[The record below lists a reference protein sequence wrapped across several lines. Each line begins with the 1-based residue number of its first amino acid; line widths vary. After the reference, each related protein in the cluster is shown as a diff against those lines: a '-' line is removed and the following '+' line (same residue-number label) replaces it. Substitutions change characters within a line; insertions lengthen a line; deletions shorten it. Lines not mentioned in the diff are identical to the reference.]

1 MGNKNYAY
9 INCEILKWARERT
22 PIKIDEIPIRVK
34 EFTSEQIENLEKGI
48 EYPSINEAKK
58 LCNLYDIPF
67 AALFLSEI
75 PTDVDN
81 ATYVDRR
88 TYKDNLDTEISYEL
102 WKEINR
108 LKSCRECAVE
118 LLELTE
124 YKNIFKEIN
133 PNFSVDEI
141 AGKVREIFNIETP
154 FKNKSAY
161 SNNAFNFLRNKIE
174 SKGVMVLQIENIS
187 IKEIRGISLNYDILP
202 IIAVN
207 KNDSDRAKVFTL
219 FHEMA
224 HLIRRT
230 SNLCLI
236 DFNERED
243 EEEKICNNLAANILI
258 PEKTLDV
265 IIKDMDLS
273 NDKEITNLSDRYAV
287 SKFVIIKRLYDL
299 NKIDFE
305 LYKSKYEK
313 YLDIFNEIKQI
324 KRKQGQKIIVTQDK
338 KLISSSG
345 RLYPKI
351 ILEAYYNGKI
361 SFGEVCNTLNVN
373 SRYIGN
379 IERMVMF
386 GE

>member
-9 INCEILKWARERT
+9 INCEMLKWARERT
-22 PIKIDEIPIRVK
+22 PIKIEEIPLRMK
-34 EFTSEQIENLEKGI
+34 EFSSEQIENWENGT
-48 EYPSINEAKK
+48 EYPSVNQAKK

-67 AALFLSEI
+67 AALYLSKL
-75 PTDVDN
+75 PNVDN
-81 ATYVDRR
+81 TTYIDRR
-88 TYKDNLDTEISYEL
+88 TYMDNLDGDISYEL

-108 LKSCRECAVE
+108 LKSCRECAIE
-118 LLELTE
+118 FLNLEE
-124 YKNIFKEIN
+124 YRNVFKDIN
-133 PNFSVDEI
+133 PNFSTNDI
-141 AGKVREIFNIETP
+141 SNKIREIFSIETP
-154 FKNKSAY
+154 FKNKTAY
-161 SNNAFNFLRNKIE
+161 SNNAFNYFRNKIE
-174 SKGVMVLQIENIS
+174 SIGVMVLQIENIS
-187 IKEIRGISLNYDILP
+187 IKEIRGISLNYEILP

-219 FHEMA
+219 FHEIA
-224 HLIRRT
+224 HLVRRT

-258 PEKTLDV
+258 PEITLDS
-265 IIKDMDLS
+265 IINGKDLS
-273 NDKEITNLSDRYAV
+273 DDRVITNLSDRYAV

-299 NKIDFE
+299 NKIDFV

-313 YLDIFNEIKQI
+313 YLDIFNEIKKI
-324 KRKQGQKIIVTQDK
+324 KKKQGQKIIVTQDK

-345 RLYPKI
+345 KLYPKI
-351 ILEAYYNGKI
+351 ILNAYYEGKI

-373 SRYIGN
+373 SRYIDN

-386 GE
+386 SE

>member
-9 INCEILKWARERT
+9 INCEMLKWARERT

-34 EFTSEQIENLEKGI
+34 EFTSEQIESWEKGI
-48 EYPSINEAKK
+48 EYPSINQAKK

-67 AALFLSEI
+67 AALYLTKLPNVED
-75 PTDVDN
+75 T
-81 ATYVDRR
+81 TYIDRR
-88 TYKDNLDTEISYEL
+88 TYRDNLDEEISYEL

-108 LKSCRECAVE
+108 LKSCRECAIE
-118 LLELTE
+118 LLNLDE
-124 YKNIFKEIN
+124 YKNIFKETN
-133 PNFSVDEI
+133 PDFSTNDI
-141 AGKVREIFNIETP
+141 SMKIREIFSIETP
-154 FKNKSAY
+154 FKNKTAY
-161 SNNAFNFLRNKIE
+161 SNKAFNYFRNKIE

-187 IKEIRGISLNYDILP
+187 IKEIRGISLNYEILP

-224 HLIRRT
+224 HLVRRT

-258 PEKTLDV
+258 PEITLDS
-265 IIKDMDLS
+265 IIKGKDLS
-273 NDKEITNLSDRYAV
+273 DDRIITNLSDRYAV

-299 NKIDFE
+299 NKIDFV

-313 YLDIFNEIKQI
+313 YLDIFNEIKEVR
-324 KRKQGQKIIVTQDK
+324 KKQGQKIIVTQDK

-345 RLYPKI
+345 KLYPKI
-351 ILEAYYNGKI
+351 ILDAYYEGKI
-361 SFGEVCNTLNVN
+361 SFGEVCNTLNIN
-373 SRYIGN
+373 SRYIDN

-386 GE
+386 SE

>member
-9 INCEILKWARERT
+9 INCEMLKWARERT

-34 EFTSEQIENLEKGI
+34 EFTSEQIESWEKGI
-48 EYPSINEAKK
+48 EYPSINQAKK

-67 AALFLSEI
+67 AALYLTNLPNVED
-75 PTDVDN
+75 T
-81 ATYVDRR
+81 TYIDRR
-88 TYKDNLDTEISYEL
+88 TYRDNLDEEISYEL

-108 LKSCRECAVE
+108 LKSCRECAIE
-118 LLELTE
+118 LLNLDE

-133 PNFSVDEI
+133 PDFSTNDI
-141 AGKVREIFNIETP
+141 SMKIREIFSIETP
-154 FKNKSAY
+154 FKNKTAY
-161 SNNAFNFLRNKIE
+161 SNKAFNYFRNKIE

-187 IKEIRGISLNYDILP
+187 IKEIRGISLNYEILP

-224 HLIRRT
+224 HLVRRT

-258 PEKTLDV
+258 PEITLDS
-265 IIKDMDLS
+265 IIKGKDLS
-273 NDKEITNLSDRYAV
+273 DDRIITNLSDRYAV

-299 NKIDFE
+299 NKIDFV

-313 YLDIFNEIKQI
+313 YLDIFNEIKEI
-324 KRKQGQKIIVTQDK
+324 RKKQGQKIIVTQDK

-345 RLYPKI
+345 KLYPKI
-351 ILEAYYNGKI
+351 ILDAYYEGKI
-361 SFGEVCNTLNVN
+361 SFGEVCNTLNIN
-373 SRYIGN
+373 SRYIDN

-386 GE
+386 SE

>member
-9 INCEILKWARERT
+9 INCEMLKWARERT
-22 PIKIDEIPIRVK
+22 PIKIEEIPLRMK
-34 EFTSEQIENLEKGI
+34 EFSNEQIENWENGT
-48 EYPSINEAKK
+48 EYPSVNQAKK

-67 AALFLSEI
+67 AALYLSKL
-75 PTDVDN
+75 PNVDN
-81 ATYVDRR
+81 TTYIDRR
-88 TYKDNLDTEISYEL
+88 TYMDNLEGDISYEL

-108 LKSCRECAVE
+108 LKSCRECAIE
-118 LLELTE
+118 LLNLEE
-124 YKNIFKEIN
+124 YRNVFKDIN
-133 PNFSVDEI
+133 PNFSTNDI
-141 AGKVREIFNIETP
+141 STKIREIFNIETP
-154 FKNKSAY
+154 FKNKTAY
-161 SNNAFNFLRNKIE
+161 SNNAFNYFRNKIE

-219 FHEMA
+219 FHEIS
-224 HLIRRT
+224 HLVRRT

-258 PEKTLDV
+258 PEITLDS
-265 IIKDMDLS
+265 IINGKDLS
-273 NDKEITNLSDRYAV
+273 DDRVITNLSDRYAV

-299 NKIDFE
+299 NKIDFV

-313 YLDIFNEIKQI
+313 YLDIFNEIKKI
-324 KRKQGQKIIVTQDK
+324 KKKQGQKIIVTQDK

-345 RLYPKI
+345 KLYPKI
-351 ILEAYYNGKI
+351 ILNAYYEGKI

-373 SRYIGN
+373 SRYIDN

-386 GE
+386 SE

>member
-9 INCEILKWARERT
+9 INCEMLKWARERT
-22 PIKIDEIPIRVK
+22 PIKIEEIPLRMK
-34 EFTSEQIENLEKGI
+34 EFSNEQIENWENGT
-48 EYPSINEAKK
+48 EYPSVNQAKK

-67 AALFLSEI
+67 AALYLSKL
-75 PTDVDN
+75 PNVDN
-81 ATYVDRR
+81 TTYIDRR
-88 TYKDNLDTEISYEL
+88 TYMDNLEGDISYEL

-108 LKSCRECAVE
+108 LKSCRECAIE
-118 LLELTE
+118 LLNLEE
-124 YKNIFKEIN
+124 YRNVFKDIS
-133 PNFSVDEI
+133 PNFSINDI
-141 AGKVREIFNIETP
+141 STKIREIFNIETP
-154 FKNKSAY
+154 FKNKTAY
-161 SNNAFNFLRNKIE
+161 SNNAFNYFRNKIE

-219 FHEMA
+219 FHEIA
-224 HLIRRT
+224 HLVRRT

-258 PEKTLDV
+258 PEITLDS
-265 IIKDMDLS
+265 IINGKDFSD
-273 NDKEITNLSDRYAV
+273 DRVITNLSDRYAV

-299 NKIDFE
+299 NKIDFV

-313 YLDIFNEIKQI
+313 YLDIFNEIKKI
-324 KRKQGQKIIVTQDK
+324 KKKQGKKIIVTQDK

-345 RLYPKI
+345 KLYPKI
-351 ILEAYYNGKI
+351 ILNAYYEGKI

-373 SRYIGN
+373 SRYIDN

-386 GE
+386 SE

>member
-9 INCEILKWARERT
+9 INCEMLKWARERT

-34 EFTSEQIENLEKGI
+34 EFTSEQIESWEKGI
-48 EYPSINEAKK
+48 EYPSINQAKK

-67 AALFLSEI
+67 AALYLTKLPNVED
-75 PTDVDN
+75 T
-81 ATYVDRR
+81 TYIDRR
-88 TYKDNLDTEISYEL
+88 TYRDNLDEEISYEL

-108 LKSCRECAVE
+108 LKSCRECAIE
-118 LLELTE
+118 LLNLDE

-133 PNFSVDEI
+133 PDFSTNDI
-141 AGKVREIFNIETP
+141 SMKIREIFSIEIP
-154 FKNKSAY
+154 FKNKTAY
-161 SNNAFNFLRNKIE
+161 SNKAFNYFRNKIE

-187 IKEIRGISLNYDILP
+187 IKEIRGISLNYEILP

-224 HLIRRT
+224 HLVRRT

-258 PEKTLDV
+258 PEITLDS
-265 IIKDMDLS
+265 IIKGKDLS
-273 NDKEITNLSDRYAV
+273 DDRIITNLSDRYAV

-299 NKIDFE
+299 NKIDFV

-313 YLDIFNEIKQI
+313 YLDIFNEIKEI
-324 KRKQGQKIIVTQDK
+324 RKKQGQKIIVTQDK

-345 RLYPKI
+345 KLYPKI
-351 ILEAYYNGKI
+351 ILDAYYEGKI
-361 SFGEVCNTLNVN
+361 SFGEVCNTLNIN
-373 SRYIGN
+373 SRYIDN

-386 GE
+386 SE

>member
-9 INCEILKWARERT
+9 INCKMLKLARERT
-22 PIKIDEIPIRVK
+22 PIKIEEIPLRMN
-34 EFTSEQIENLEKGI
+34 EFSSEQIENWENGT
-48 EYPSINEAKK
+48 EYPSVNQAKK

-67 AALFLSEI
+67 AALYLSKL
-75 PTDVDN
+75 PNVDN
-81 ATYVDRR
+81 TMYIDRR
-88 TYKDNLDTEISYEL
+88 TYMDNLEGDVSYEL

-108 LKSCRECAVE
+108 LKSCRECAIE
-118 LLELTE
+118 LLYLEE
-124 YKNIFKEIN
+124 YRNIFKDIN
-133 PNFSVDEI
+133 PDFSTNDI
-141 AGKVREIFNIETP
+141 STKIREIFNIETP
-154 FKNKSAY
+154 FKNKTAY
-161 SNNAFNFLRNKIE
+161 SNNAFNYFRNKIE
-174 SKGVMVLQIENIS
+174 SRGVMVLQIENIS

-219 FHEMA
+219 FHEIA
-224 HLIRRT
+224 HLVRRT

-243 EEEKICNNLAANILI
+243 KEEKICNNLAANILI
-258 PEKTLDV
+258 PEITLDS
-265 IIKDMDLS
+265 IINGKDLS
-273 NDKEITNLSDRYAV
+273 DDRVITNLSDRYAV

-299 NKIDFE
+299 KKIDFV

-313 YLDIFNEIKQI
+313 YLDIFNEIK
-324 KRKQGQKIIVTQDK
+324 KKKQGQNIIVTQDK

-345 RLYPKI
+345 KLYPKI
-351 ILEAYYNGKI
+351 ILNAYYEGKI

-373 SRYIGN
+373 SRYIDN

-386 GE
+386 SE

>member
-9 INCEILKWARERT
+9 INCEMLKWARERT
-22 PIKIDEIPIRVK
+22 PIKIEEIPLRMK
-34 EFTSEQIENLEKGI
+34 EFSNEQIENWENGT
-48 EYPSINEAKK
+48 EYPSVNQAKK

-67 AALFLSEI
+67 AALYLSKL
-75 PTDVDN
+75 PNVDN
-81 ATYVDRR
+81 TTYIDRR
-88 TYKDNLDTEISYEL
+88 TYMDNLEGDISYEL

-108 LKSCRECAVE
+108 LKSCRECAIE
-118 LLELTE
+118 LLNLEE
-124 YKNIFKEIN
+124 YRNVFKDIS
-133 PNFSVDEI
+133 PNFSINDI
-141 AGKVREIFNIETP
+141 STKIREIFNIETP
-154 FKNKSAY
+154 FKNKTAY
-161 SNNAFNFLRNKIE
+161 SNNAFNYFRNKIE

-219 FHEMA
+219 FHEIA
-224 HLIRRT
+224 HLVRRT

-243 EEEKICNNLAANILI
+243 EEEKICNNLAVNILI
-258 PEKTLDV
+258 PEITLDS
-265 IIKDMDLS
+265 IINGKDFSD
-273 NDKEITNLSDRYAV
+273 DRVITNLSDRYAV

-299 NKIDFE
+299 NKIDFV

-313 YLDIFNEIKQI
+313 YLDIFNEIKKI
-324 KRKQGQKIIVTQDK
+324 KKKQGKKIIVTQDK

-345 RLYPKI
+345 KLYPKI
-351 ILEAYYNGKI
+351 ILNAYYEGKI

-373 SRYIGN
+373 SRYIDN

-386 GE
+386 SE

>member
-9 INCEILKWARERT
+9 INCEMLKWAMERT
-22 PIKIDEIPIRVK
+22 PIKIEEISLRMK
-34 EFTSEQIENLEKGI
+34 EFSNEQIENWENGT
-48 EYPSINEAKK
+48 EYPSVNQAKK

-67 AALFLSEI
+67 AALYLSKL
-75 PTDVDN
+75 PNVDN
-81 ATYVDRR
+81 TTYIDRR
-88 TYKDNLDTEISYEL
+88 TYMDNLKGDISYEL

-108 LKSCRECAVE
+108 LKSCRECAIE
-118 LLELTE
+118 LLNLEE
-124 YKNIFKEIN
+124 YRNVFKDIN
-133 PNFSVDEI
+133 PNFSTNDI
-141 AGKVREIFNIETP
+141 STKIREIFNIETP
-154 FKNKSAY
+154 FKNKTAY
-161 SNNAFNFLRNKIE
+161 SNNAFNYFRNKIE

-187 IKEIRGISLNYDILP
+187 IKEIRGISLNYEILP

-219 FHEMA
+219 FHEIA
-224 HLIRRT
+224 HLVRRT

-258 PEKTLDV
+258 PEITLDS
-265 IIKDMDLS
+265 IINGKDLS
-273 NDKEITNLSDRYAV
+273 DDRVITNLSDRYAV

-299 NKIDFE
+299 NKIDFV

-313 YLDIFNEIKQI
+313 YLDIFNEIKKI
-324 KRKQGQKIIVTQDK
+324 KKKQGQKIIVTQDK

-345 RLYPKI
+345 KLYPKI
-351 ILEAYYNGKI
+351 ILNAYYEGKI

-373 SRYIGN
+373 SRYIDN

-386 GE
+386 SE

>member
-9 INCEILKWARERT
+9 INCEMLKWARERT
-22 PIKIDEIPIRVK
+22 PIKIEEISLRMK
-34 EFTSEQIENLEKGI
+34 EFSNEQIENWENGT
-48 EYPSINEAKK
+48 EYPSVNQAKK

-67 AALFLSEI
+67 AALYLSKL
-75 PTDVDN
+75 PNVDN
-81 ATYVDRR
+81 TTYIDRR
-88 TYKDNLDTEISYEL
+88 TYMDNLKGDISYEL

-108 LKSCRECAVE
+108 LKSCRECAIE
-118 LLELTE
+118 LLNLEE
-124 YKNIFKEIN
+124 YRNVFKDIN
-133 PNFSVDEI
+133 PNFSTNDI
-141 AGKVREIFNIETP
+141 STKIREIFNIETP
-154 FKNKSAY
+154 FKNKTAY
-161 SNNAFNFLRNKIE
+161 SNNAFNYFRNKIE

-187 IKEIRGISLNYDILP
+187 IKEIRGISLNYEILP

-219 FHEMA
+219 FHEIA
-224 HLIRRT
+224 HLVRRT

-258 PEKTLDV
+258 PEITLDS
-265 IIKDMDLS
+265 IINGKDLS
-273 NDKEITNLSDRYAV
+273 DDRVITNLSDRYAV

-299 NKIDFE
+299 NKIDFV

-313 YLDIFNEIKQI
+313 YLDIFNEIKKI
-324 KRKQGQKIIVTQDK
+324 KKKQGQKIIVTQDK

-345 RLYPKI
+345 KLYPKI
-351 ILEAYYNGKI
+351 ILNAYYEGKI

-373 SRYIGN
+373 SRYIDN

-386 GE
+386 SE

>member
-22 PIKIDEIPIRVK
+22 PIKIEEIPFRMK
-34 EFTSEQIENLEKGI
+34 EFSSEQIENWENGT
-48 EYPSINEAKK
+48 EYPSVNQAKK

-67 AALFLSEI
+67 AALYLSKL
-75 PTDVDN
+75 PNVDN
-81 ATYVDRR
+81 TTYIDRR
-88 TYKDNLDTEISYEL
+88 TYMDNLDGDISYEL

-108 LKSCRECAVE
+108 LKSCRECAIE
-118 LLELTE
+118 LLNLEE
-124 YKNIFKEIN
+124 YRNVFKGIN
-133 PNFSVDEI
+133 PNFSTNDI
-141 AGKVREIFNIETP
+141 SNKIREIFSIETP
-154 FKNKSAY
+154 FKNKTAY
-161 SNNAFNFLRNKIE
+161 SNNAFNYFRNKIE
-174 SKGVMVLQIENIS
+174 SRGVMVLQIENIS
-187 IKEIRGISLNYDILP
+187 IKEIRGISLNYEILP

-219 FHEMA
+219 FHEIA
-224 HLIRRT
+224 HLVRRT

-258 PEKTLDV
+258 PEITLDS
-265 IIKDMDLS
+265 IINGKDLS
-273 NDKEITNLSDRYAV
+273 DDRVITNLSDRYAV

-299 NKIDFE
+299 NKIDFV

-313 YLDIFNEIKQI
+313 YLDLFNEIKKI
-324 KRKQGQKIIVTQDK
+324 KKKQGQKIIVTQDK
-338 KLISSSG
+338 KLLSSSG
-345 RLYPKI
+345 KLYPKI
-351 ILEAYYNGKI
+351 ILNAYYEGKI

-373 SRYIGN
+373 SRYIDN

-386 GE
+386 SE

>member
-9 INCEILKWARERT
+9 INCEMLKWARERT
-22 PIKIDEIPIRVK
+22 PIKIEEIPLRMK
-34 EFTSEQIENLEKGI
+34 EFSNEQIENWENGT
-48 EYPSINEAKK
+48 EYPSVNQAKK

-67 AALFLSEI
+67 AALYLSKL
-75 PTDVDN
+75 PNVDN
-81 ATYVDRR
+81 TTYIDRR
-88 TYKDNLDTEISYEL
+88 TYMDNLEGDISYEL

-108 LKSCRECAVE
+108 LKSCRECAIE
-118 LLELTE
+118 LLNLEE
-124 YKNIFKEIN
+124 YRNVFKDIN
-133 PNFSVDEI
+133 PNFSTNDI
-141 AGKVREIFNIETP
+141 STKIREIFNIETP
-154 FKNKSAY
+154 FKNKTAY
-161 SNNAFNFLRNKIE
+161 SNNAFNYFRNKIE

-219 FHEMA
+219 FHEIA
-224 HLIRRT
+224 HLVRRT

-258 PEKTLDV
+258 PEITLDS
-265 IIKDMDLS
+265 IINGKDLS
-273 NDKEITNLSDRYAV
+273 DDRVITNLSDRYAV

-299 NKIDFE
+299 NKIDFV

-313 YLDIFNEIKQI
+313 YLDIFNEIKKI
-324 KRKQGQKIIVTQDK
+324 KKKQGQKIIVTQDK

-345 RLYPKI
+345 KLYPKI
-351 ILEAYYNGKI
+351 ILNAYYEGKI

-373 SRYIGN
+373 SRYIDN
-379 IERMVMF
+379 IERMVMVS
-386 GE
+386 E

>member
-9 INCEILKWARERT
+9 INCEMLKWARERT
-22 PIKIDEIPIRVK
+22 PIKIGEIPLRMK
-34 EFTSEQIENLEKGI
+34 EFSNEQIENWENGT
-48 EYPSINEAKK
+48 EYPSVNQAKK

-67 AALFLSEI
+67 AALYLSKL
-75 PTDVDN
+75 PNVDN
-81 ATYVDRR
+81 TTYIDRR
-88 TYKDNLDTEISYEL
+88 TYMDNLEGDISYEL

-108 LKSCRECAVE
+108 LKSCRECAIE
-118 LLELTE
+118 LLNLEE
-124 YKNIFKEIN
+124 YRNVFKDIN
-133 PNFSVDEI
+133 PNFSTNDI
-141 AGKVREIFNIETP
+141 STKIREIFNIETP
-154 FKNKSAY
+154 FKNKTAY
-161 SNNAFNFLRNKIE
+161 SNNAFNYFRNKIE

-219 FHEMA
+219 FHEIA
-224 HLIRRT
+224 HLVRRT

-258 PEKTLDV
+258 PEITLDS
-265 IIKDMDLS
+265 IINGKDLS
-273 NDKEITNLSDRYAV
+273 DDRVITNLSDRYAV

-299 NKIDFE
+299 NKIDFV

-313 YLDIFNEIKQI
+313 YLDIFNEIKKI
-324 KRKQGQKIIVTQDK
+324 KKKQGQKIIVTQDK

-345 RLYPKI
+345 KLYPKI
-351 ILEAYYNGKI
+351 ILNAYYEGKI

-373 SRYIGN
+373 SRYIDN

-386 GE
+386 SE

>member
-9 INCEILKWARERT
+9 INCEMLKWARERT

-34 EFTSEQIENLEKGI
+34 EFTSEQIESWEKGI
-48 EYPSINEAKK
+48 EYPSINQAKK

-67 AALFLSEI
+67 AALYLTKLPNVED
-75 PTDVDN
+75 T
-81 ATYVDRR
+81 TYIDRR
-88 TYKDNLDTEISYEL
+88 TYRDNLDEEISYEL

-108 LKSCRECAVE
+108 LKSCRECAIE
-118 LLELTE
+118 LLNLDE

-133 PNFSVDEI
+133 PDFSTNDI
-141 AGKVREIFNIETP
+141 SMKIREIFSIETP
-154 FKNKSAY
+154 FKNKTAY
-161 SNNAFNFLRNKIE
+161 SNKAFNYFRNKIE

-187 IKEIRGISLNYDILP
+187 IKEIRGISLNYEILP

-224 HLIRRT
+224 HLVRRT

-258 PEKTLDV
+258 PEITLDS
-265 IIKDMDLS
+265 IIKGKDLS
-273 NDKEITNLSDRYAV
+273 DDRIITNLSDRYAV

-299 NKIDFE
+299 NKIDFV

-313 YLDIFNEIKQI
+313 YLDIFNEIKEI
-324 KRKQGQKIIVTQDK
+324 RKKQGQKIIVTQDK

-345 RLYPKI
+345 KLYPKI
-351 ILEAYYNGKI
+351 ILDAYYEGKI
-361 SFGEVCNTLNVN
+361 SFGEVCNTLNIN
-373 SRYIGN
+373 SRYIDN

-386 GE
+386 SE

>member
-9 INCEILKWARERT
+9 INCKMLKLARERT
-22 PIKIDEIPIRVK
+22 PIKIEEIPLRMN
-34 EFTSEQIENLEKGI
+34 EFSSEQIENWENGT
-48 EYPSINEAKK
+48 EYPSVNQAKK

-67 AALFLSEI
+67 AALYLSKL
-75 PTDVDN
+75 PNVDN
-81 ATYVDRR
+81 TMYIDRR
-88 TYKDNLDTEISYEL
+88 TYMDNLEGDVSYEL

-108 LKSCRECAVE
+108 LKSCRECAIE
-118 LLELTE
+118 LLYLEE
-124 YKNIFKEIN
+124 YRNIFKDIN
-133 PNFSVDEI
+133 PDFSTNDI
-141 AGKVREIFNIETP
+141 STKIREIFNIETP
-154 FKNKSAY
+154 FKNKTAY
-161 SNNAFNFLRNKIE
+161 SNNAFNYFRNKIE
-174 SKGVMVLQIENIS
+174 SRVVMVLQIENIS

-219 FHEMA
+219 FHEIA
-224 HLIRRT
+224 HLVRRT

-243 EEEKICNNLAANILI
+243 KEEKICNNLAANILI
-258 PEKTLDV
+258 PEITLDS
-265 IIKDMDLS
+265 IINGKDLS
-273 NDKEITNLSDRYAV
+273 DDRVITNLSDRYAV

-299 NKIDFE
+299 KKIDFV

-313 YLDIFNEIKQI
+313 YLDIFNEIK
-324 KRKQGQKIIVTQDK
+324 KKKQGQNIIVTQDK

-345 RLYPKI
+345 KLYPKI
-351 ILEAYYNGKI
+351 ILNAYYEGKI

-373 SRYIGN
+373 SRYIDN

-386 GE
+386 SE

>member
-1 MGNKNYAY
+1 M
-9 INCEILKWARERT
+9 LKWARERT
-22 PIKIDEIPIRVK
+22 PIKIEEIPLRMK
-34 EFTSEQIENLEKGI
+34 EFSNEQIENWENGT
-48 EYPSINEAKK
+48 EYPSVNQAKK

-67 AALFLSEI
+67 AALYLSKL
-75 PTDVDN
+75 PNVDN
-81 ATYVDRR
+81 TTYIDRR
-88 TYKDNLDTEISYEL
+88 TYMDNLEGDISYEL

-108 LKSCRECAVE
+108 LKSCRECAIE
-118 LLELTE
+118 LLNLEE
-124 YKNIFKEIN
+124 YRNVFKDIN
-133 PNFSVDEI
+133 PNFSTNDI
-141 AGKVREIFNIETP
+141 STKIREIFNIETP
-154 FKNKSAY
+154 FKNKTAY
-161 SNNAFNFLRNKIE
+161 SNNAFNYFRNKIE

-219 FHEMA
+219 FHEIA
-224 HLIRRT
+224 HLVRRT

-258 PEKTLDV
+258 PEITLDS
-265 IIKDMDLS
+265 IINGKDLS
-273 NDKEITNLSDRYAV
+273 DDRVITNLSDRYAV

-299 NKIDFE
+299 NKIDFV

-313 YLDIFNEIKQI
+313 YLDIFNEIKKI
-324 KRKQGQKIIVTQDK
+324 KKKQGQKIIVTQDK

-345 RLYPKI
+345 KLYPKI
-351 ILEAYYNGKI
+351 ILNAYYEGKI

-373 SRYIGN
+373 SRYIDN

-386 GE
+386 SE

>member
-9 INCEILKWARERT
+9 INCKMLKWARERT
-22 PIKIDEIPIRVK
+22 PIKIEEIPLRMK
-34 EFTSEQIENLEKGI
+34 EFSKEQIENWENGT
-48 EYPSINEAKK
+48 EYPSVNQAKK

-67 AALFLSEI
+67 AALYLSKS
-75 PTDVDN
+75 PNVDN
-81 ATYVDRR
+81 TTYIDRR
-88 TYKDNLDTEISYEL
+88 TYMDNLEGDISYEL

-108 LKSCRECAVE
+108 LKSCRECAIE
-118 LLELTE
+118 LLNLEE
-124 YKNIFKEIN
+124 YRNVFKDIN
-133 PNFSVDEI
+133 PNFSTNDI
-141 AGKVREIFNIETP
+141 STKIREIFNIETP
-154 FKNKSAY
+154 FKNKTAY
-161 SNNAFNFLRNKIE
+161 SNNAFNYFRNKIE

-219 FHEMA
+219 FHEIA
-224 HLIRRT
+224 HLVRRT

-258 PEKTLDV
+258 PEITLDS
-265 IIKDMDLS
+265 IINGKDLS
-273 NDKEITNLSDRYAV
+273 DDRVITNLSDRYAV

-299 NKIDFE
+299 NKIDFI

-313 YLDIFNEIKQI
+313 YLDIFNEIKKI
-324 KRKQGQKIIVTQDK
+324 KKKQGQKIIVTQDK

-345 RLYPKI
+345 KLYPKI
-351 ILEAYYNGKI
+351 ILNAYYEGRI

-373 SRYIGN
+373 SRYIDN

-386 GE
+386 SE

>member
-9 INCEILKWARERT
+9 INCKMLKLARERT
-22 PIKIDEIPIRVK
+22 PIKIEEIPLRMN
-34 EFTSEQIENLEKGI
+34 EFSSEQIENWENGI
-48 EYPSINEAKK
+48 EYPSVNQAKK

-67 AALFLSEI
+67 AALYLSKL
-75 PTDVDN
+75 PNVDN
-81 ATYVDRR
+81 TTYIDRR
-88 TYKDNLDTEISYEL
+88 TYMDNLEGDVSYEL

-108 LKSCRECAVE
+108 LKSCRECAIE
-118 LLELTE
+118 LLYLEE
-124 YKNIFKEIN
+124 YRNVFKDIK
-133 PNFSVDEI
+133 PDFSTNDI
-141 AGKVREIFNIETP
+141 SIKIREIFNIDTP
-154 FKNKSAY
+154 FKNKTAY
-161 SNNAFNFLRNKIE
+161 SNNAFNYFRNKIE
-174 SKGVMVLQIENIS
+174 SRGVMVLQIENIS

-219 FHEMA
+219 FHEIA
-224 HLIRRT
+224 HLVRRT

-243 EEEKICNNLAANILI
+243 KEEKICNNLAANILI
-258 PEKTLDV
+258 PEITLDS
-265 IIKDMDLS
+265 IINGKDLS
-273 NDKEITNLSDRYAV
+273 DDRVITNLSDRYAV

-299 NKIDFE
+299 NKIDFV

-313 YLDIFNEIKQI
+313 YLNIFNEIK
-324 KRKQGQKIIVTQDK
+324 KKKQGQKIIVTQDK

-345 RLYPKI
+345 KLYPKI
-351 ILEAYYNGKI
+351 ILNAYYEGKI

-373 SRYIGN
+373 SHYIDN

-386 GE
+386 SE

>member
-9 INCEILKWARERT
+9 INCEMLKWARERT
-22 PIKIDEIPIRVK
+22 PIKIEEIPLRMK
-34 EFTSEQIENLEKGI
+34 EFSNEQIENWENGT
-48 EYPSINEAKK
+48 EYPSVNQAKK

-67 AALFLSEI
+67 AALYLSKL
-75 PTDVDN
+75 PNVDN
-81 ATYVDRR
+81 TTYIDRR
-88 TYKDNLDTEISYEL
+88 TYMDNLEGDISYEL

-108 LKSCRECAVE
+108 LKSCRECAIE
-118 LLELTE
+118 LLNLEE
-124 YKNIFKEIN
+124 YRNVFKDIN
-133 PNFSVDEI
+133 PNFSTNDI
-141 AGKVREIFNIETP
+141 STKIREIFNIETP
-154 FKNKSAY
+154 FKNKTAY
-161 SNNAFNFLRNKIE
+161 SNNAFNYFRNKIE

-219 FHEMA
+219 FHEIA
-224 HLIRRT
+224 HLVRRT

-258 PEKTLDV
+258 PEITLDL
-265 IIKDMDLS
+265 IINGKDLS
-273 NDKEITNLSDRYAV
+273 DDRVITNLSDRYAV

-299 NKIDFE
+299 NKIDFV

-313 YLDIFNEIKQI
+313 YLDIFNEIKKI
-324 KRKQGQKIIVTQDK
+324 KKKQGQKIIVTQDK

-345 RLYPKI
+345 KLYPKI
-351 ILEAYYNGKI
+351 ILNAYYEGKI

-373 SRYIGN
+373 SRYIDN

-386 GE
+386 SE

>member
-9 INCEILKWARERT
+9 INCEMLKWARERT

-34 EFTSEQIENLEKGI
+34 EFTGEQIESWEKGI
-48 EYPSINEAKK
+48 EYPSINQAKK

-67 AALFLSEI
+67 AALYLTKLPNVED
-75 PTDVDN
+75 T
-81 ATYVDRR
+81 TYIDRR
-88 TYKDNLDTEISYEL
+88 TYRDNLDEEISYEL

-108 LKSCRECAVE
+108 LKSCRECAIE
-118 LLELTE
+118 LLNLDE

-133 PNFSVDEI
+133 PDFSTNDI
-141 AGKVREIFNIETP
+141 SMKIREIFSIETP
-154 FKNKSAY
+154 FKNKTAY
-161 SNNAFNFLRNKIE
+161 SNKAFNYFRNKIE

-187 IKEIRGISLNYDILP
+187 IKEIRGISLNYEILP

-224 HLIRRT
+224 HLVRRT

-258 PEKTLDV
+258 PEITLDS
-265 IIKDMDLS
+265 IIKGKDLS
-273 NDKEITNLSDRYAV
+273 DDRIITNLSDRYAV

-299 NKIDFE
+299 NKIDFV

-313 YLDIFNEIKQI
+313 YLDIFNEIKEI
-324 KRKQGQKIIVTQDK
+324 RKKQGQKIIVTQDK

-345 RLYPKI
+345 KLYPKI
-351 ILEAYYNGKI
+351 ILDAYYEGKI
-361 SFGEVCNTLNVN
+361 SFGEVCNTLNIN
-373 SRYIGN
+373 SRYIDN

-386 GE
+386 SE

>member
-9 INCEILKWARERT
+9 INCEMLKWARERM

-34 EFTSEQIENLEKGI
+34 EFTSEQIESWEKGI
-48 EYPSINEAKK
+48 EYPSINQAKK

-67 AALFLSEI
+67 AALYLTKLPNVED
-75 PTDVDN
+75 T
-81 ATYVDRR
+81 TYIDRR
-88 TYKDNLDTEISYEL
+88 TYRDNLDEEISYEL

-108 LKSCRECAVE
+108 LKSCRECAIE
-118 LLELTE
+118 LLNLDE

-133 PNFSVDEI
+133 PDFSTNDI
-141 AGKVREIFNIETP
+141 SMKIREIFSIETP
-154 FKNKSAY
+154 FKNKTAY
-161 SNNAFNFLRNKIE
+161 SNKAFNYFRNKIE

-187 IKEIRGISLNYDILP
+187 IKEIRGISLNYEILP

-224 HLIRRT
+224 HLVRRT

-258 PEKTLDV
+258 PEITLDS
-265 IIKDMDLS
+265 IIKGKDLS
-273 NDKEITNLSDRYAV
+273 DDRIITNLSDRYAV

-299 NKIDFE
+299 NKIDFV

-313 YLDIFNEIKQI
+313 YLDIFNEIKEI
-324 KRKQGQKIIVTQDK
+324 RKKQGQKIIVTQDK

-345 RLYPKI
+345 KLYPKI
-351 ILEAYYNGKI
+351 ILDAYYEGKI
-361 SFGEVCNTLNVN
+361 SFGEVCNTLNIN
-373 SRYIGN
+373 SRYIDN

-386 GE
+386 SE